1 MAVVIADAGPLMA
14 FAKIKKLD
22 LLQQLFSEV
31 LLTESVKKE
40 VLTSQSNDALLI
52 KEAINN
58 GCLKCVADP
67 KLETIVSRSLGGGEK
82 TVIELALQSEES
94 ALLIMDDL
102 LARKTALR
110 HKLNVV
116 GTAML
121 IYGAENKQLISNADE
136 LIDELRLKKYR
147 ISKQVI
153 ESIKRQLSA

>member
-67 KLETIVSRSLGGGEK
+67 KLETIVSRSLGG
-82 TVIELALQSEES
+82 
-94 ALLIMDDL
+94 
-102 LARKTALR
+102 
-110 HKLNVV
+110 V
-116 GTAML
+116 GK
-121 IYGAENKQLISNADE
+121 KQ
-136 LIDELRLKKYR
+136 
-147 ISKQVI
+147 
-153 ESIKRQLSA
+153 